1 MTASLCTQ
9 VKKGQE
15 GKERVEREQEEKEGV
30 IRGQSGAISVDSSTH
45 GKIRSRVV
53 TKQGKALREER

>member
-30 IRGQSGAISVDSSTH
+30 IRGQSGAISVDSSAH
-45 GKIRSRVV
+45 GKIKSRVV
-53 TKQGKALREER
+53 TK